1 MIEGSEA
8 LITFSYI
15 PIGAIKYINAIYR
28 VRTFNKNKTG
38 KSFIALALKLMD

>member
-15 PIGAIKYINAIYR
+15 PIGAIKYIGAIY
-28 VRTFNKNKTG
+28 RTFNKNKTG